1 MALFYVRPPCQR
13 LFSDLREPPM
23 EKIVL
28 AYSGGL
34 DSSIIVRWLQ
44 AERGYQV
51 VTFTANIGQGEELES
66 ARLRAQKLG
75 AESVHVSDLREEFV
89 RDFVWPMLRANA
101 VYEGNYLL
109 GSSISRPLIAKYLLK
124 IAALE
129 GAKTIAHGAT
139 GKGNDQLRFELS
151 AYALQPDVRIVAP
164 WREWQFDSRKSLL
177 DYAEAQG
184 LEMEKQKEKN
194 PYSMDANLLH
204 ISYEGG
210 LLEDPW
216 KAPSQSMWRRTA
228 SIAEAPQ
235 DPVILELAFHA
246 GDLVAINGNEQ
257 SPAVL
262 LEQLNQ
268 LAGKHGVGRVD
279 MVENRCVGMK
289 SRGCYE
295 TPGGTVILAARQAL
309 ESLVLDREVMHLK
322 EELMLRYARLVYN
335 GLWWSDERLAL
346 QKFVDATQTCVSG
359 VVRLVLH
366 KGNVHV
372 NGRKSEHSLFDER
385 VASFDSD
392 EGAYCQGDAGGFI
405 ALSALRLKLA
415 ARRDTR

>member
-1 MALFYVRPPCQR
+1 
-13 LFSDLREPPM
+13 M

-51 VTFTANIGQGEELES
+51 VTFTADIGQGKELES
-66 ARLRAQKLG
+66 ARMRVRGLG
-75 AESVHVSDLREEFV
+75 AESVYVSDLREEFV

-109 GSSISRPLIAKYLLK
+109 GSAISRPLIAKHLLK
-124 IAALE
+124 IAART

-177 DYAEAQG
+177 DYAGEQG
-184 LEMEKQKEKN
+184 MEIEKSQPGES

-216 KAPSQSMWRRTA
+216 NAPSQFMWRRTV
-228 SIAEAPQ
+228 SIAEAPE
-235 DPVILELAFHA
+235 DSETLELAFRA
-246 GDLVAINGNEQ
+246 GDLVAINGNEL
-257 SPAVL
+257 SPSAL
-262 LEQLNQ
+262 LAQLNQ
-268 LAGKHGVGRVD
+268 LAGGHGVGRVD

-295 TPGGTVILAARQAL
+295 TPGGTVILAARRAL

-335 GLWWSDERLAL
+335 GLWWSEERLIL
-346 QKFVDATQTCVSG
+346 QKLVDATQACVSG

-366 KGNVHV
+366 KGNVHI
-372 NGRKSEHSLFDER
+372 NGRKSAHSLFDER
-385 VASFDSD
+385 VASFEGD
-392 EGAYCQGDAGGFI
+392 EGVYCQGDAGGFI
-405 ALSALRLKLA
+405 ALNALRLKLA
-415 ARRDTR
+415 SRRGAQ